1 MNTQKLR
8 RKRVIIPTAVAA
20 AVLSI
25 GGVAWGSSASG
36 SGSDEL
42 KGDDLER
49 ASQAALDAVGS
60 GKVTETEVGDEEGA
74 YEVEVTKPDGSQ
86 VDVHLDKNFKVI
98 SQDADDENENEN
110 GDEAEDGAE
119 DGPDDD

>member
-8 RKRVIIPTAVAA
+8 SKRVIIPAAVAA
-20 AVLSI
+20 AVLSV
-25 GGVAWGSSASG
+25 GGVAWGSSG

-42 KGDDLER
+42 KGDDLDR

-60 GKVTETEVGDEEGA
+60 GKVTGTEVDDEEGA

-86 VDVHLDKNFKVI
+86 VDVHLDENFKVI
-98 SQDADDENENEN
+98 SQDPDDEGEDEN
-110 GDEAEDGAE
+110 GDEAEDDAE